1 MMNIYLL
8 KRDPKIQVSRRG
20 YIDVCSQSY
29 RLAFFILRILLKSET
44 LYFCV
49 EKYRCIDINAYV
61 LKAINYNIID

>member
-1 MMNIYLL
+1 MMNIYLTQ
-8 KRDPKIQVSRRG
+8 KRPKNSSRRG
-20 YIDVCSQSY
+20 YIDVCSQLY